1 MDDNKRFVAVYE
13 LVQDV
18 ASAYDMGLRSTSV
31 GRSVAII
38 VASGYESVPTFYFHF
53 SL

>member
-18 ASAYDMGLRSTSV
+18 AW
-31 GRSVAII
+31 SVASVAI

>member
-18 ASAYDMGLRSTSV
+18 AWHGSTRLSAVSV
-31 GRSVAII
+31 GRNII
-38 VASGYESVPTFYFHF
+38 SSIR
-53 SL
+53 L

>member
-1 MDDNKRFVAVYE
+1 MIFMDDERFVAVYE

-18 ASAYDMGLRSTSV
+18 AWHGST
-31 GRSVAII
+31 RLSVAVLL